1 MAPEVREM
9 GRRWCVV
16 GGAGFIG
23 SHLIA
28 KLVAEDRVDRVVI
41 LDNLSSGSRELLQGT
56 LDDAGVTDEV
66 VEWVVGDC
74 GDPDVTDA
82 ALRDMDV
89 VVHLASNPDIARAVT
104 EPEIDFISGTRLT
117 NSVVEAARRN
127 GVGTVVYASGSGV
140 YGDLGDLEIPE
151 DHGPL
156 RPVSTYGASKL
167 AGEALV
173 CSYAHMFG
181 IRGRAFRFANVIG
194 PRQTHGVG
202 FDFLA
207 KLDADPTR
215 LEILGDGRQSKC
227 YIAVVDVLAAI
238 MAVLDA
244 DVADGPSVAP
254 YEIYNVS
261 TEDALS
267 VDDIA
272 EAACIAKGLD
282 PATVAFVHSG
292 GRSGW
297 NGDVPVVRLDTT
309 RIRSTGWVPAKS
321 TADAMAW
328 ALRAMA
334 ASPATDESTDS

>member
-1 MAPEVREM
+1 MATEITSS
-9 GRRWCVV
+9 GGSWCVV

-23 SHLIA
+23 SHL
-28 KLVAEDRVDRVVI
+28 VARLLADGRAERIVV
-41 LDNLSSGSRELLQGT
+41 LDNLTSGSRELLGAS
-56 LDDAGVTDEV
+56 LHDDRVSLI
-66 VEWVVGDC
+66 VGDC
-74 GDPDVTDA
+74 GDPAVTYSAFDGI
-82 ALRDMDV
+82 DV

-104 EPEIDFISGTRLT
+104 EPEIDFDSGTRLS
-117 NSVVEAARRN
+117 NSVVEAARRR

-181 IRGRAFRFANVIG
+181 LRGRAFRFANVVG

-207 KLDADPTR
+207 KLDGSPDR
-215 LEILGDGRQSKC
+215 LDILGDGRQSKC
-227 YIAVVDVLAAI
+227 YIAVEDVLAAI
-238 MAVLDA
+238 LKVLDSA
-244 DVADGPSVAP
+244 DDRP

-261 TEDALS
+261 TDDALS

-272 EAACIAKGLD
+272 AAACRAKGLD
-282 PATVAFVHSG
+282 PTKVDFVHSG
-292 GRSGW
+292 GRIGW
-297 NGDVPVVRLDTT
+297 QGDVPVVRLDTS
-309 RIRSTGWVPAKS
+309 RIRGLGWHPQRTSAQ
-321 TADAMAW
+321 AMEW
-328 ALRAMA
+328 AL
-334 ASPATDESTDS
+334 ESMSSAVGQ